1 MWWPADNV
9 AICPDCASRCHDATR
24 QRGRNTLLVCN
35 YCGLG
40 VWVFNAPPP
49 PGEQAERMKT
59 GRFAG
64 MTFAE
69 IEKQPNGRRYI
80 EYLKENDSEL
90 SEAVS
95 RYLAASQ

>member
-9 AICPDCASRCHDATR
+9 AICPECASRCHDATR
-24 QRGRNTLLVCN
+24 RHGRKALLVCN

-40 VWVFNAPPP
+40 IWVLGAPEPP
-49 PGEQAERMKT
+49 SEQTQRMES

-69 IEKQPNGRRYI
+69 IEMEPNGRRYI
-80 EYLKENDSEL
+80 EYLKENDSSL
-90 SEAVS
+90 SEAAK
-95 RYLAASQ
+95 RHLAASQ

>member
-9 AICPDCASRCHDATR
+9 VACPDCASRCHDATLR
-24 QRGRNTLLVCN
+24 RGRDTLLVCN

-40 VWVFNAPPP
+40 VWVFDGPSPPS
-49 PGEQAERMKT
+49 EQTERMET

-69 IEKQPNGRRYI
+69 IEKPPNGRRYI
-80 EYLKENDSEL
+80 EYLKENDSTL
-90 SEAVS
+90 SEAAK
-95 RYLAASQ
+95 RHLAASQ